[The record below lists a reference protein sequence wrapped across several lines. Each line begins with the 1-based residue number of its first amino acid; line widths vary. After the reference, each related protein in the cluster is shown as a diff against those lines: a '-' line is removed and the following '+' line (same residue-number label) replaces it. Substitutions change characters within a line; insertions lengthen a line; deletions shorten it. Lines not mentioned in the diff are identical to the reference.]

1 MPYIGRTLG
10 QGTRSR
16 FLYTATAGQT
26 TFSGSDSQSNTLA
39 YSDNNGLDCFQN
51 GVLLK
56 GGGADYTAATGTSVV
71 LTTGASVDDVIE
83 ILVYDVFAI
92 ADHVKKSGDAMTGN
106 LTVGTTSSSQPILQF
121 LSSTSGANTIHFG
134 DGSSADAYRGY
145 INYAHDSDSLQFASG
160 GSERMRIDSS
170 GRILIGKN
178 TTSTSTAGIAIR
190 TTGSDAG
197 RINHSTPAEAFY
209 FYDSADGAQ
218 VGYIVHNGSGT
229 TYGSGSDYR
238 LKENIVTNWDAT
250 TRLKQLKP
258 TRFSWK
264 KESKTQADT
273 DGFLAHEV
281 SSIVPEAVRG
291 EKDAVDADGN
301 PDYQGVDQSKLVPL
315 LTKALQEA
323 VAKIETLEA
332 KVTALEGKE

>member
-1 MPYIGRTLG
+1 MASEIKVDTIVNAGGDNDSGIDLATNDNIKFNIAGSQKAIIDASGNVGIGNTSPVELLTIG
-10 QGTRSR
+10 STSLSASR
-16 FLYTATAGQT
+16 
-26 TFSGSDSQSNTLA
+26 
-39 YSDNNGLDCFQN
+39 
-51 GVLLK
+51 
-56 GGGADYTAATGTSVV
+56 
-71 LTTGASVDDVIE
+71 I
-83 ILVYDVFAI
+83 
-92 ADHVKKSGDAMTGN
+92 
-106 LTVGTTSSSQPILQF
+106 QF
-121 LSSTSGANTIHFG
+121 LTSTSGNATIHFG
-134 DGSSADAYRGY
+134 DGTSADAYKGY
-145 INYAHDSDSLQFASG
+145 INYGHDTDSLEFASS

-170 GRILIGKN
+170 GKILIAKT
-178 TTSTSTAGIAIR
+178 TTSTSTKGLEFR
-190 TTGSDAG
+190 TSGSDAG
-197 RINHSTPAEAFY
+197 RVNHSTPAEAFY

-218 VGYIVHNGSGT
+218 VGYILHNGSGT
-229 TYGSGSDYR
+229 TFGSGSDYR
-238 LKENIVTNWDAT
+238 LKENIVTDWDAT

-281 SSIVPEAVRG
+281 SSIVPQAVRG

-332 KVTALEGKE
+332 KVTALESK